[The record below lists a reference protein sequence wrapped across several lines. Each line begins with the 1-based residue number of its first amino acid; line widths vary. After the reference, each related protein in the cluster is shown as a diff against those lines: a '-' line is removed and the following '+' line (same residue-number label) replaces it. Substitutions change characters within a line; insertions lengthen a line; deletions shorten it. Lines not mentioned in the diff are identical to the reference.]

1 MKATAVIGIWAS
13 IALLAGCASTPDVAP
28 ESAVPTM
35 AMATAKTAK
44 CNRNA
49 DAPTGSS
56 ITRRDCSANPDVQTV
71 DAKELLEQKRFTMP
85 VDPGS
90 RR

>member
-1 MKATAVIGIWAS
+1 MKVMGIVVSMAC
-13 IALLAGCASTPDVAP
+13 LAGCASTTDVATDAAAP
-28 ESAVPTM
+28 AV
-35 AMATAKTAK
+35 AKTAK

-71 DAKELLEQKRFTMP
+71 DAKELLEQKRFSMP
-85 VDPGS
+85 VDPG
-90 RR
+90 RH

>member
-1 MKATAVIGIWAS
+1 MKAIAAIGIWIS
-13 IALLAGCASTPDVAP
+13 LALLAGCASTPEAAQDAAAPAVAK
-28 ESAVPTM
+28 A
-35 AMATAKTAK
+35 AK

-71 DAKELLEQKRFTMP
+71 DAKELLDQKRFSMP
-85 VDPGS
+85 TDPGG
-90 RR
+90 RH

>member
-1 MKATAVIGIWAS
+1 MKAMASTGIWIS
-13 IALLAGCASTPDVAP
+13 LALLAGCASPPEAAP
-28 ESAVPTM
+28 EAAS
-35 AMATAKTAK
+35 TAKTAK

-71 DAKELLEQKRFTMP
+71 DAKELLDQKRFTMP
-85 VDPGS
+85 TDPGS